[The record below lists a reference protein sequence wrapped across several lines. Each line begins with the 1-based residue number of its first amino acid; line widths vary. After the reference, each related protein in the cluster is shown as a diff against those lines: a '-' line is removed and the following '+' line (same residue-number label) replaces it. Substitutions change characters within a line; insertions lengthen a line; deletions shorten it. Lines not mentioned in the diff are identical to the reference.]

1 MARPI
6 DTLLLAAW
14 PRLMGYAL
22 RLTREPETARDLM
35 QQSALQ
41 ALSSPAPPR
50 DHAAGLAWLFTV
62 VRNTWT
68 DQIRRRSVR
77 SRAAVEFEESDAWSF
92 DDSLIT
98 AVAVRQAMSRL
109 GPGERHVVELVDVQ
123 GMSYREAAET
133 IGVPVGTVMSR
144 LSRARSRLLLLID
157 ADRLRHAPEER
168 RR

>member
-50 DHAAGLAWLFTV
+50 EQAASLAWLFTV

-68 DQIRRRSVR
+68 DQVRRRSVR
-77 SRAAVEFEESDAWSF
+77 SRAAVAFEEADAWSF
-92 DDSLIT
+92 DDSLVT
-98 AVAVRQAMSRL
+98 ALAVRQALARL
-109 GPGERHVVELVDVQ
+109 GPRERRVIELVDMQ
-123 GMSYREAAET
+123 GLSYREAAEA
-133 IGVPVGTVMSR
+133 IGVPIGTVMSR
-144 LSRARSRLLLLID
+144 LSRARSHLLILID
-157 ADRLRHAPEER
+157 ADRR
-168 RR
+168 RPITGGHRR